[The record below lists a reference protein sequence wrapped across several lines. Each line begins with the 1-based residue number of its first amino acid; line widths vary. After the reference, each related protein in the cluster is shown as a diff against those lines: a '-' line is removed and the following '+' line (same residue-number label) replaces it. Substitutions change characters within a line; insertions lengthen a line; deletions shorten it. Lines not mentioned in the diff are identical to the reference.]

1 MRRTF
6 GIVLLCSSLALI
18 AAAPPSPQ
26 PVPLPKPSPSVAPLS
41 PSTPAAAT
49 PTVVVYPFQ
58 TPSDVDVRTGQAIA
72 QIYSQV
78 MAQAGGLNV
87 LPIPQK
93 IKQEDWAKYAHSQ
106 RADYYVSGYVQPI
119 GSGAAIVARVVDS
132 NTDIA
137 VYSATTQI
145 QSVPDIASQALT
157 ARTVVLQA
165 AGVDR
170 PDVVREGKS
179 TPAPAASGQGA
190 SYNVTSVLS
199 QLGSV
204 FKHGAKSVAAAPTPA
219 PVAKPPMAVIVA
231 RLSGDAPSSDI
242 SVATDD
248 LFRAMNAFYKTS
260 MTHATSSNFPKQA
273 DSICGANRQN
283 TIASGVLNASHVG
296 GLHPHDSY
304 TFTLNVYTCFGAVL
318 YTNTQTDDDKRKAVQ
333 DAVAAYV
340 KDHPQN
346 T

>member
-6 GIVLLCSSLALI
+6 GIILLCSSLALI
-18 AAAPPSPQ
+18 AAAPPSPKPA
-26 PVPLPKPSPSVAPLS
+26 PVPKASPSFAPVS
-41 PSTPAAAT
+41 APTPASLT

-58 TPSDVDVRTGQAIA
+58 TPADVDARTGQAIA

-78 MAQAGGLNV
+78 MSQAGGLNV
-87 LPIPQK
+87 LPIPEK
-93 IKQEDWAKYAHSQ
+93 IKQEDWAKYAHAQ

-119 GSGAAIVARVVDS
+119 GTGAAIVARVVDS

-170 PDVVREGKS
+170 PDVVSEGKATP
-179 TPAPAASGQGA
+179 TPAATGQGA
-190 SYNVTSVLS
+190 SYNVTNVLS

-204 FKHGAKSVAAAPTPA
+204 FKHGSKVAAGPTPA
-219 PVAKPPMAVIVA
+219 PTTKPGMAVIVA
-231 RLSGDAPSSDI
+231 RLAGTAATGDI
-242 SVATDD
+242 SQATDD
-248 LFRAMNAFYKTS
+248 LFRSMDAFYKTS
-260 MTHATSSNFPKQA
+260 MTRANSSNLAKEA
-273 DSICGANRQN
+273 DSICGTNRHN
-283 TIASGVLNASHVG
+283 TIASGVLNATHIG
-296 GLHPHDSY
+296 GLHAHNSY

-318 YTNTQTDDDKRKAVQ
+318 FTNTQTSDDKRKAVQ
-333 DAVAAYV
+333 DAVAAYA
-340 KDHPQN
+340 KDHPDN

>member
-6 GIVLLCSSLALI
+6 GIILLCSSLGLI
-18 AAAPPSPQ
+18 AAAPPSPK
-26 PVPLPKPSPSVAPLS
+26 PAPLPKASPSFAPVAA
-41 PSTPAAAT
+41 PAPATVT

-58 TPSDVDVRTGQAIA
+58 TPTDVDAHTGEAIA

-87 LPIPQK
+87 LPIPEK
-93 IKQEDWAKYAHSQ
+93 IRQEDWAKYAHSQ
-106 RADYYVSGYVQPI
+106 KADYYVSGYVQPI

-170 PDVVREGKS
+170 PDVATAKATA
-179 TPAPAASGQGA
+179 TPAGTGNGA
-190 SYNVTSVLS
+190 SYNVGNVLS
-199 QLGSV
+199 SLGSV
-204 FKHGAKSVAAAPTPA
+204 FKHGGKNVATGPTQA
-219 PVAKPPMAVIVA
+219 PVAKPPVSMIVA
-231 RLSGDAPSSDI
+231 RLTGSAGGGDI
-242 SVATDD
+242 SDATDD
-248 LFRAMNAFYKTS
+248 LFRAMNAFYKAS
-260 MTHATSSNFPKQA
+260 MTRATSSNLATQA
-273 DSICGANRQN
+273 NSICGSNRQN
-283 TIASGVLNASHVG
+283 TIASGVLNAAHVG
-296 GLHPHDSY
+296 GLHAHNEY

-318 YTNTQTDDDKRKAVQ
+318 YTNTQTNDDKRKAVN

-340 KDHPQN
+340 KDHPDN

>member
-1 MRRTF
+1 VRRTF

-18 AAAPPSPQ
+18 AAAPPSPK
-26 PVPLPKPSPSVAPLS
+26 PAPLPKASPTFAPAS
-41 PSTPAAAT
+41 APAPAAVT

-78 MAQAGGLNV
+78 MSQAGGLNV

-93 IKQEDWAKYAHSQ
+93 IKQEDWAKYALSQ

-132 NTDIA
+132 NTDVA

-170 PDVVREGKS
+170 PDVVSEGKATP
-179 TPAPAASGQGA
+179 TPAGTGNGA
-190 SYNVTSVLS
+190 SYSVNNVLS
-199 QLGSV
+199 NLGSM
-204 FKHGAKSVAAAPTPA
+204 FKGHGKNVAAGPTPA
-219 PVAKPPMAVIVA
+219 PVVKPPMSMIVA
-231 RLSGDAPSSDI
+231 RMTGTAAPGDI
-242 SVATDD
+242 SEATDD
-248 LFRAMNAFYKTS
+248 LFRSMNAFYKTS
-260 MTHATSSNFPKQA
+260 MTRANSSNLATQA
-273 DSICGANRQN
+273 NTICGTNREN
-283 TIASGVLNASHVG
+283 TIASGVLNAAHIG
-296 GLHPHDSY
+296 GMHPHNSY

-318 YTNTQTDDDKRKAVQ
+318 YTNTQTNDDKRKAVQ
-333 DAVAAYV
+333 DAVAAYI
-340 KDHPQN
+340 KDHPEN